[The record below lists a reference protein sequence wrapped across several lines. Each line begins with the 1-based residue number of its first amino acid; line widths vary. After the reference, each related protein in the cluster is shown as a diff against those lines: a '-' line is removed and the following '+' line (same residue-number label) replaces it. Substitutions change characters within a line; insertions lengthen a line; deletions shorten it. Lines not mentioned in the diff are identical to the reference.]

1 MKKIK
6 FLPLLGWACL
16 WLAGCG
22 PTPGATTNSDT
33 FPVTSPLVMDT
44 AIVQEYVA
52 EINAVQNVEI
62 RARVK
67 GFIEKIH
74 VDEGEAVQA
83 GQLLF
88 SMSQQE
94 FRQELLKAT
103 AQLKSAQA
111 EAKIAEVEVQNTKV
125 LVDKNIV
132 ARTEYEMAQAKLEAA
147 QARIEEAQS
156 AVSSAELNLGFTA
169 IRAPFSGIINRQP
182 LKMGSLVDE
191 GTLLTTISDN
201 SEVFA
206 YFHVSEKE
214 YLSILKE
221 KAADHLAD
229 VDLVLADGHVFPQE
243 GKIETVESEIDRST
257 GNLAFRARF
266 ANPERLLKHGASGK
280 IQLLTRLPGAM
291 IIPQKA
297 TFDIQEKTFLYVL
310 DQNNVVQNRQIE
322 VEYRLQHLYVVK
334 DGLSARDRIIYE
346 GIQQLKVGDKVVPD
360 PKTMRGIME
369 QLALR

>member
-1 MKKIK
+1 MKIHLSL
-6 FLPLLGWACL
+6 FGVWACL
-16 WLAGCG
+16 WLTGCG
-22 PTPGATTNSDT
+22 PAPGATTNDNT

-88 SMSQQE
+88 SISQQE
-94 FRQELLKAT
+94 FKQELLKAT

-132 ARTEYEMAQAKLEAA
+132 AGTEFAMSKAKLEAA

-201 SEVFA
+201 SEIFA

-266 ANPERLLKHGASGK
+266 ANPDRLLKHGASGK

-334 DGLSARDRIIYE
+334 TGLSARDRIIYE
-346 GIQQLKVGDKVVPD
+346 GIQQVKVGDKVVPD

-369 QLALR
+369 QLAMR